1 MKRVFCVRMGILIYL
16 TKGAIKEM
24 LKKKIDYSR
33 EFLQEQLHLFQC
45 PKCQSQF
52 IEVSGNSIICQNR
65 HQYDL
70 SKKGTIHFPN
80 HHLSSDYD
88 KEMLLSRRKMIQQ
101 GIYKQLEEKIVLL
114 LNELPKE
121 AVAVDMGCGEGSF
134 VQRLKEQT
142 TSQKIFS
149 GFDLSK
155 DGVQLA
161 SDFSEQGFFFIGD
174 VTAMP
179 FQDESIDCLLNIFS
193 PSHYEEMLRVL
204 KPGAIMIKVIP
215 ESHYLKEMRELF
227 YHDNPEKQEYSNEN
241 VYEKFKKDVQ
251 LISEERLTYQFPV
264 VHKDYE
270 DILKMSPIHWGAT
283 SEAKEYAKEHPF
295 KQLTIDV
302 KILIG
307 KKQ

>member
-1 MKRVFCVRMGILIYL
+1 
-16 TKGAIKEM
+16 M
-24 LKKKIDYSR
+24 LKKKIDYGR
-33 EFLQEQLHLFQC
+33 EFLEAHLELFLC
-45 PKCQSQF
+45 PKCQSKF
-52 IEVSGNSIICQNR
+52 KEVRGNTMICLSN

-80 HHLSSDYD
+80 HHLTSDYD
-88 KEMLLSRRKMIQQ
+88 KEMLLSRRKMIQNGLYQ
-101 GIYKQLEEKIVLL
+101 KLEERLTSYIKEVGE
-114 LNELPKE
+114 ELT
-121 AVAVDMGCGEGSF
+121 VVDMGCGEGSF
-134 VQRLKEQT
+134 VNRLSQQLSDT
-142 TSQKIFS
+142 TVWT

-161 SDFSEQGFFFIGD
+161 SDFSSDAFFFIGD
-174 VTAMP
+174 VTQMP
-179 FQDESIDCLLNIFS
+179 FQNESIDVLLNIFS
-193 PSHYEEMLRVL
+193 PSHYEEMSRVL
-204 KPGAIMIKVIP
+204 KKTGLIIKVIP
-215 ESHYLKEMRELF
+215 ESGYLKEMREIF
-227 YHDNPEKQEYSNEN
+227 YQDNVEKQNYSNEN

-251 LISEERLTYQFPV
+251 LISEERVTYQFPV

>member
-1 MKRVFCVRMGILIYL
+1 
-16 TKGAIKEM
+16 M
-24 LKKKIDYSR
+24 LKKKIDYGR
-33 EFLQEQLHLFQC
+33 EFLEAHLELFLC
-45 PKCQSQF
+45 PKCQSKF
-52 IEVSGNSIICQNR
+52 KEVRGNTMICLSN

-80 HHLSSDYD
+80 HHLTSDYD
-88 KEMLLSRRKMIQQ
+88 KEMLLSRRKMIQNGLYQ
-101 GIYKQLEEKIVLL
+101 KLEERLTSYIEEVGE
-114 LNELPKE
+114 ELT
-121 AVAVDMGCGEGSF
+121 VVDMGCGEGSF
-134 VQRLKEQT
+134 VNRLSQQLSDT
-142 TSQKIFS
+142 TVWT

-161 SDFSEQGFFFIGD
+161 SDFSSDAFFFIGD
-174 VTAMP
+174 VTQMP
-179 FQDESIDCLLNIFS
+179 FQNESIDILLNIFS
-193 PSHYEEMLRVL
+193 PSHYEEMSRVL
-204 KPGAIMIKVIP
+204 KKTGLIIKVIP
-215 ESHYLKEMRELF
+215 ESGYLKEMREIF
-227 YHDNPEKQEYSNEN
+227 YQDNVEKQNYSNEN

-251 LISEERLTYQFPV
+251 LISEERVTYQFPV